1 MSDRIDAQS
10 IMSGADKDKL
20 AETLGGIIDNMQK
33 SMISMQIKNK
43 DYSGDMN
50 AGSVEVSRV
59 TNSKSKDAGTART
72 TGKGDL
78 LDNKGK
84 VKVFLDKHKEIVE
97 EIKASDI
104 KTRGLG
110 NILAK
115 RAKNHRVT
123 MERELENAFWKEAE
137 TVGTAITLP
146 ASATTI
152 EEKIELV
159 IQSIETIKNEFVD
172 GVERDLIAIS
182 VKPTIYGQI
191 RNYVDK
197 IPGSTLGFEVEK
209 VGNYH
214 GVTVF
219 SNHRQT
225 DDIIVSALESIAQP
239 VNVYPYDIKNIP
251 LSNDLALM
259 LFFDY
264 GTKAVTP
271 DLIKKVTTL

>member
-1 MSDRIDAQS
+1 MGDRIDAQS

-50 AGSVEVSRV
+50 AGSVEVSRF

-97 EIKASDI
+97 ELKASDI

-137 TVGTAITLP
+137 TAGTAITLP

-159 IQSIETIKNEFVD
+159 IQSIETVKNEFVD

-209 VGNYH
+209 VGKYH
-214 GVTVF
+214 GVIVF

-225 DDIIVSALESIAQP
+225 DDIIVSALDSIAQP

>member
-50 AGSVEVSRV
+50 AGSVEVSRF

>member
-1 MSDRIDAQS
+1 MGDRIDAQS

-50 AGSVEVSRV
+50 AGSVEVSRF

-97 EIKASDI
+97 ELKASDI

-115 RAKNHRVT
+115 RAKNHKVT

>member
-1 MSDRIDAQS
+1 MGDRIDAQS

-50 AGSVEVSRV
+50 AGSVEVSRF

>member
-10 IMSGADKDKL
+10 IMSGTDKDKL

-50 AGSVEVSRV
+50 AGSVEVSRF

-97 EIKASDI
+97 ELKASDI

-137 TVGTAITLP
+137 TAGTAITLP

-159 IQSIETIKNEFVD
+159 IQSIETVKNEFVD

-209 VGNYH
+209 VGKYH
-214 GVTVF
+214 GVIVF
-219 SNHRQT
+219 SNHRQS
-225 DDIIVSALESIAQP
+225 DDIIVSALDSIAQP

>member
-1 MSDRIDAQS
+1 
-10 IMSGADKDKL
+10 
-20 AETLGGIIDNMQK
+20 MQK

-50 AGSVEVSRV
+50 AGSVEVSRF

>member
-50 AGSVEVSRV
+50 AGSVEVSRF

-182 VKPTIYGQI
+182 VQPTIYGQI

>member
-1 MSDRIDAQS
+1 MGDRIDAQS

-50 AGSVEVSRV
+50 AGSVEVSRF

-115 RAKNHRVT
+115 RGKNHRVT

-137 TVGTAITLP
+137 TAGTAITLP

-159 IQSIETIKNEFVD
+159 IQSIETVKNEFVD

-209 VGNYH
+209 VGKYH
-214 GVTVF
+214 GVIVF
-219 SNHRQT
+219 SNHRQS
-225 DDIIVSALESIAQP
+225 DDIIVSALDSIAQP

>member
-50 AGSVEVSRV
+50 AGSVEVSRF

-84 VKVFLDKHKEIVE
+84 VKVFLDQHKEIVE

-137 TVGTAITLP
+137 TAGTAITLP

-159 IQSIETIKNEFVD
+159 IQSIETVKNEFVD

-209 VGNYH
+209 VGKYH
-214 GVTVF
+214 GVIVF
-219 SNHRQT
+219 SNHRQS
-225 DDIIVSALESIAQP
+225 DDIIVSALDSIAQP

>member
-1 MSDRIDAQS
+1 MGDRIDAQS

-50 AGSVEVSRV
+50 AGSVEVSRF

-97 EIKASDI
+97 ELKASDI

-137 TVGTAITLP
+137 TAGTAITLP

-159 IQSIETIKNEFVD
+159 IQSIETVKNEFVD

-209 VGNYH
+209 VGKYH
-214 GVTVF
+214 GVIVF
-219 SNHRQT
+219 SNHRQS
-225 DDIIVSALESIAQP
+225 DDIIVSALDSIAQP

>member
-50 AGSVEVSRV
+50 AGSVEVSRF

-219 SNHRQT
+219 SNHRQS

>member
-1 MSDRIDAQS
+1 MGDRIDAQS

-50 AGSVEVSRV
+50 AGSVEVSRF

-97 EIKASDI
+97 ELKASDI

-159 IQSIETIKNEFVD
+159 IQSIETVKNEFVD

-209 VGNYH
+209 VGKYH
-214 GVTVF
+214 GVIVF
-219 SNHRQT
+219 SNHRQS
-225 DDIIVSALESIAQP
+225 DDIIVSALDSIAQP

>member
-1 MSDRIDAQS
+1 MGDRIDAQS

-50 AGSVEVSRV
+50 AGSVEVSRF

-115 RAKNHRVT
+115 RAKNHKVT

>member
-50 AGSVEVSRV
+50 AGSVEVSRF

-137 TVGTAITLP
+137 TAGTAITLP

-159 IQSIETIKNEFVD
+159 IQSIETVKNEFVD

-209 VGNYH
+209 VGKYH
-214 GVTVF
+214 GVIVF

-225 DDIIVSALESIAQP
+225 DDIIVSALDSIAQP

>member
-1 MSDRIDAQS
+1 MGDRIDAQS

-20 AETLGGIIDNMQK
+20 AETLGGIIENMQK

-50 AGSVEVSRV
+50 AGSVEVSRF

-97 EIKASDI
+97 EIKASDL

-110 NILAK
+110 NILAQ
-115 RAKNHRVT
+115 RAKNHKVT

-219 SNHRQT
+219 SNHRQS

>member
-1 MSDRIDAQS
+1 MGDRIDAQS
-10 IMSGADKDKL
+10 IMAGADKDKL

-50 AGSVEVSRV
+50 AGSVEVSRF

>member
-50 AGSVEVSRV
+50 AGSVEVSRF

-97 EIKASDI
+97 ELKASDI

-137 TVGTAITLP
+137 TAGTAITLP

-159 IQSIETIKNEFVD
+159 IQSIETVKNEFVD

-209 VGNYH
+209 VGKYH
-214 GVTVF
+214 GVIVF
-219 SNHRQT
+219 SNHRQS
-225 DDIIVSALESIAQP
+225 DDIIVSALDSIAQP

>member
-50 AGSVEVSRV
+50 AGSVEVSRF

-115 RAKNHRVT
+115 RAKNHKVT